1 MDNFDLRKF
10 LAENKKKEVKK
21 YLAEGK
27 INENQNRQAYLE
39 IGDLLD
45 SDTEWGRDE
54 LLDSITM
61 IIDKYFD

>member
-1 MDNFDLRKF
+1 MKNNFDLRKF
-10 LAENKKKEVKK
+10 LIENKLTSTSKLV
-21 YLAEGK
+21 
-27 INENQNRQAYLE
+27 NENQNRQAYLE

-45 SDTEWGRDE
+45 SDAEWDRDE